1 MDNKNDNDKKKKFE
15 KEAMIYLDSL
25 YNLSLNLTRNPNDA
39 KDLLQETYYKAY
51 KFYHQFQ
58 EGTSLKAWLFKI
70 LKNTF
75 INLYRKKVKEPE
87 KVDYEKVEPFIS
99 LLQDNNSD
107 VTNIEENILLNK
119 FLSDDVT
126 SALNKLPD
134 DFKTVV
140 LLSDLEGFSYKEI
153 SEIMDCP
160 IGTVRSRL
168 SRGRRMLQKILFD
181 YAIKEGIIKGK
192 EK

>member
-1 MDNKNDNDKKKKFE
+1 MDNKIDNDKKKKFE

-39 KDLLQETYYKAY
+39 KDLVQETYYKAY
-51 KFYHQFQ
+51 KFYYQFQ

-126 SALNKLPD
+126 SALEKLPD

>member
-1 MDNKNDNDKKKKFE
+1 MDNKIDNDKKKKFE

-39 KDLLQETYYKAY
+39 KDLVQETYYKAY
-51 KFYHQFQ
+51 KFYYQFQ

>member
-1 MDNKNDNDKKKKFE
+1 MDNKNDDGKKKKFE

-25 YNLSLNLTRNPNDA
+25 YNLSLSLTRNPNDA
-39 KDLLQETYYKAY
+39 KDLVQETYYKAY
-51 KFYHQFQ
+51 KFYYQFQ

-99 LLQDNNSD
+99 LLQDND
-107 VTNIEENILLNK
+107 GDITNIEENILLNK

-153 SEIMDCP
+153 AEIMDCP

-181 YAIKEGIIKGK
+181 YALKEGIIKGK

>member
-1 MDNKNDNDKKKKFE
+1 MDNKIDNDKKKKFE

-25 YNLSLNLTRNPNDA
+25 YNLSLNITRNPNDA
-39 KDLLQETYYKAY
+39 KDLVQETYYKAY
-51 KFYHQFQ
+51 KFYYQFQ